1 MLPTLPVLSAISRT
15 HADARSFVARGIDV
29 MSVPEFIRGFV
40 GQPVTAQMHSHPG
53 KCLCPE
59 DMWSYEFCNKKY
71 G

>member
-1 MLPTLPVLSAISRT
+1 M
-15 HADARSFVARGIDV
+15 ARGIDV

-53 KCLCPE
+53 KCLRPE